1 LTLKAVSVH
10 GKSARESL
18 HSVDLTVHAHE
29 IIGIAGVSG
38 NGQVALAALLSG
50 LAAPDDGEMVING
63 SKITRASPSAMIA
76 HGVGRIP
83 EDRHHDGVVG
93 AMNVAE
99 NLIIER
105 LDAPEVQ
112 SRGFLRRDAIRD
124 NAIRLSKDYDIRDP
138 GIEARARL
146 LSGGNLQKLILAR
159 VFEYEPDLIL
169 ANQPIR
175 GLDMGAGVVLIS
187 EDLDEILSLS
197 DRIIVIHDG
206 HLVEV
211 HSHDR
216 EEIGL
221 IMAGEVA

>member
-1 LTLKAVSVH
+1 
-10 GKSARESL
+10 
-18 HSVDLTVHAHE
+18 
-29 IIGIAGVSG
+29 
-38 NGQVALAALLSG
+38 
-50 LAAPDDGEMVING
+50 
-63 SKITRASPSAMIA
+63 
-76 HGVGRIP
+76 
-83 EDRHHDGVVG
+83 
-93 AMNVAE
+93 MNVAE

-146 LSGGNLQKLILAR
+146 LSGENLQKLILAR

-175 GLDMGAGVVLIS
+175 GLDMGAAAEVARRLLEARKRGAGVVLIS

-206 HLVEV
+206 HLGEV